1 MRNQLEHFDKSLR
14 PPGRAGRGEARGAGR
29 GARGEAVLRRW
40 ARLRAGIK
48 RRSATPGSWR
58 IPSHGLKPMATL
70 IWSLRDPFSANVLL
84 VLMLLMLVLS
94 AQAQTNAPVRLALI
108 SETDEAATAAE
119 VLTAQFSGNAKVQ
132 LLERDEIA
140 KVYREQGLAAG
151 KTDYLKLGR

>member
-1 MRNQLEHFDKSLR
+1 
-14 PPGRAGRGEARGAGR
+14 
-29 GARGEAVLRRW
+29 
-40 ARLRAGIK
+40 
-48 RRSATPGSWR
+48 
-58 IPSHGLKPMATL
+58 MATL